1 MERVQLPSSA
11 GNQGWDFCLN
21 VPWGSWWELLWK
33 ALVFWSGDGCLQL
46 CDLQHILRCYFKT
59 PYWVWIKQSWGH
71 DYTWKHEAGSLFKMR
86 RGKCI
91 NNGFQNIRKL
101 ALILVAVFL
110 YFLKVRQRN
119 EENQSFVRREA
130 DLDLVQLAW
139 AKLLFLVFF
148 LALDHV
154 TNYHPTK
161 GTQSRR
167 IRLEDMFTIN
177 SFQSVSNI
185 LWFSLKFK
193 CFCPEC
199 NVNFCFLHRVVVF

>member
-1 MERVQLPSSA
+1 MYLCSGVEWMQLPSSA

-59 PYWVWIKQSWGH
+59 PYCIWIKQSWGH

-86 RGKCI
+86 RRKCI

-101 ALILVAVFL
+101 ALILVVVFL
-110 YFLKVRQRN
+110 YFLKVRQGN

-139 AKLLFLVFF
+139 ARLLFRGFVWLWIMLPTIILLKELSHVK
-148 LALDHV
+148 LDGWV
-154 TNYHPTK
+154 Y
-161 GTQSRR
+161 
-167 IRLEDMFTIN
+167 IRHTWLEDVFTIN
-177 SFQSVSNI
+177 SFQSISNI
-185 LWFSLKFK
+185 F
-193 CFCPEC
+193 
-199 NVNFCFLHRVVVF
+199 